1 MALHDNHSPAAAP
14 VIELR
19 NVGKIFRTADHTD
32 RAVLEGV
39 DLTLRE
45 GEIVAMLGKSG
56 SGKSTL
62 LRIMAGLV
70 GADRGEVRFRGSRL
84 AGTAEGIAMV
94 FQSFALFPW
103 LTVQQNV
110 ELGLEAQGVAR
121 GERAR
126 RAEAAIDMIG
136 LSGFNGALPRELSGG
151 MRQRV
156 GIARALVTE
165 PDLLLMDEAFS
176 ALDVLTGET
185 LRDEMLELWASG
197 RANIKSILIVSHNI
211 EEAVMMAD
219 RIVILSSDP
228 GRVRAEVRV
237 PFPRPRNRDD
247 AQVRALIDEVYTLM
261 TSPVTLGPRVPAMA
275 AAQQIGY
282 RLPDAD
288 ISQME
293 AILDLLHE
301 SPFFG
306 RADLPHLANEAGLTD
321 DELLPACEALQLLGL
336 ATIERGDI
344 TATPLGR
351 AYYETEPPERKVLFG
366 KQLLMHVALAAHIR
380 HELQT
385 SVDGEVGEEAVLR
398 ELEAYL
404 KPDEAKRVLTIAIG
418 WGRYGEVYAYSY
430 NSGMLT
436 LPAPEI
442 AVEDDRRPH
451 REETDEADKA
461 DKEDKEDKEDSAGS

>member
-1 MALHDNHSPAAAP
+1 MELDKNLAGRPAAGAGPASAP
-14 VIELR
+14 PVVELHG
-19 NVGKIFRTADHTD
+19 VAKVFRTADHTD

-45 GEIVAMLGKSG
+45 GEIVALLGKSG

-70 GADRGEVRFRGSRL
+70 GADRGEVRFRGQAL
-84 AGTAEGIAMV
+84 AGPAEGIAMV

-110 ELGLEAQGVAR
+110 ELGLEAQGVPKA
-121 GERAR
+121 ERER

-136 LSGFNGALPRELSGG
+136 LSGFHSALPRELSGG

-156 GIARALVTE
+156 GIARAMVTE

-185 LRDEMLELWASG
+185 LRDEMLALWESG
-197 RANIKSILIVSHNI
+197 RANIRSILIVSHNI

-219 RIVILSSDP
+219 RILILSSDP

-237 PFPRPRNRDD
+237 PFARPRNRDS
-247 AQVRALIDEVYTLM
+247 AKVRALIDEVYTLM
-261 TSPVTLGPRVPAMA
+261 TSPAALGPRAAAMA

-288 ISQME
+288 IGQME
-293 AILDLLHE
+293 AILDLLCE
-301 SPFFG
+301 PPFHG
-306 RADLPHLANEAGLTD
+306 RADLPHLADEAGLTD
-321 DELLPACEALQLLGL
+321 DELLPACEALQLLQL

-344 TATPLGR
+344 AVTALGR
-351 AYYETEPPERKVLFG
+351 TYYETEPPERKVVFG
-366 KQLLMHVALAAHIR
+366 RQLLQHVALAAYIR
-380 HELQT
+380 RELEAAE
-385 SVDGEVGEEAVLR
+385 DGEIGEEQVLR
-398 ELEAYL
+398 ELEAFL
-404 KPDEAKRVLTIAIG
+404 KPEEAERVLTVAID
-418 WGRYGEVYAYSY
+418 WGRFGEVYEYSY
-430 NSGMLT
+430 NSGMLR
-436 LPAPEI
+436 LPEA
-442 AVEDDRRPH
+442 
-451 REETDEADKA
+451 EEAGGTAGGGEAA
-461 DKEDKEDKEDSAGS
+461 

>member
-1 MALHDNHSPAAAP
+1 MQDPTIATAAP

-19 NVGKIFRTADHTD
+19 HVGKVFRTADHTD

-70 GADRGEVRFRGSRL
+70 AADRGEVRFRGQQL
-84 AGTAEGIAMV
+84 TGAAQGIAMV

-103 LTVQQNV
+103 LSVQQNV
-110 ELGLEAQGVAR
+110 ELGLEAQGV
-121 GERAR
+121 GKSERAR

-136 LSGFNGALPRELSGG
+136 LSGFNSALPRELSGG

-185 LRDEMLELWASG
+185 LRDEMLELWETG
-197 RANIKSILIVSHNI
+197 RANIRSILIVSHNI

-237 PFPRPRNRDD
+237 PFARPRNRDD
-247 AQVRALIDEVYTLM
+247 VQVRALIDEVYALM
-261 TSPVTLGPRVPAMA
+261 TSPAAMGPRVPAMA
-275 AAQQIGY
+275 AAEQIGY

-293 AILDLLHE
+293 AILDLLLE
-301 SPFFG
+301 APFEG
-306 RADLPHLANEAGLTD
+306 RADLPHLAGEAGLTD
-321 DELLPACEALQLLGL
+321 DELLPACEALQLLQL
-336 ATIERGDI
+336 ASLEGGDI
-344 TATPLGR
+344 TATALGR
-351 AYYETEPPERKVLFG
+351 TYYAAEAGERKALFG
-366 KQLLMHVALAAHIR
+366 KQLLDRVALAAHIHR
-380 HELQT
+380 ELAA
-385 SVDGEVGEEAVLR
+385 SEDGEVGEEQILR
-398 ELEAYL
+398 ELEAFL
-404 KPDEAKRVLTIAIG
+404 KPDEAVRVLTVAIA
-418 WGRYGEVYAYSY
+418 WGRYGEVYAYQY
-430 NSGMLT
+430 NRGMLT
-436 LPAPEI
+436 LP
-442 AVEDDRRPH
+442 
-451 REETDEADKA
+451 EADSETPR
-461 DKEDKEDKEDSAGS
+461 DGQDG

>member
-1 MALHDNHSPAAAP
+1 MQDRTIATAVP

-19 NVGKIFRTADHTD
+19 HVGKVFRTADHTD

-39 DLTLRE
+39 DLTLHE

-70 GADRGEVRFRGSRL
+70 AADRGEVRFRGQPL
-84 AGTAEGIAMV
+84 TGAAQGIAMV

-103 LTVQQNV
+103 LSVQQNV
-110 ELGLEAQGVAR
+110 ELGLEAQGVGKA
-121 GERAR
+121 ERAR

-136 LSGFNGALPRELSGG
+136 LSGFNSALPRELSGG

-185 LRDEMLELWASG
+185 LRDEMLELWETG
-197 RANIKSILIVSHNI
+197 RANIRSILIVSHNI

-237 PFPRPRNRDD
+237 PFARPRNRDD
-247 AQVRALIDEVYTLM
+247 AQVRALIDEVYALM
-261 TSPVTLGPRVPAMA
+261 TSPAAMGPRVPAMA
-275 AAQQIGY
+275 ADEQIGY

-293 AILDLLHE
+293 AILDLLLE
-301 SPFFG
+301 APFEG
-306 RADLPHLANEAGLTD
+306 RADLPHLAGEAGLTD
-321 DELLPACEALQLLGL
+321 DELLPACEALQLLQL
-336 ATIERGDI
+336 ATLEGGDI
-344 TATPLGR
+344 TATALGR
-351 AYYETEPPERKVLFG
+351 TYYAAGAGERKALFG
-366 KQLLMHVALAAHIR
+366 KQLLERVALAAHIHR
-380 HELQT
+380 ELAA
-385 SVDGEVGEEAVLR
+385 SEDGEVGEEQILR
-398 ELEAYL
+398 ELEAFL
-404 KPDEAKRVLTIAIG
+404 KPGEAERVLTVAIA
-418 WGRYGEVYAYSY
+418 WGRYGEVYAYQY
-430 NSGMLT
+430 NRGMLT
-436 LPAPEI
+436 LPDADSEAPR
-442 AVEDDRRPH
+442 DGR
-451 REETDEADKA
+451 
-461 DKEDKEDKEDSAGS
+461 DS